1 MNVVTGVVAGVLGSW
16 VYIKVVDKLERM
28 AWERAGLPLLGER
41 LMDPTT
47 AKLAAR
53 AYVAESDRAAARE
66 AGRPY

>member
-53 AYVAESDRAAARE
+53 AYVAEGDRAAARE